1 MAKTIKTGTDPKA
14 TKGTDP
20 KASLSVYRKQLDE
33 IDDKLLKLYEERM
46 GICEKIGEYKK
57 ENGLAAYDEKRENEK
72 LDDVLSKVKN
82 KKYAD
87 GAAQLFL
94 TIMQASTEMQ
104 EALILGE
111 DYFDDFENIDEMG
124 ELDDFNWDGEPI
136 AIDLELG
143 GKIK

>member
-1 MAKTIKTGTDPKA
+1 MAEKKNKND
-14 TKGTDP
+14 
-20 KASLSVYRKQLDE
+20 LLEYRGKLDA

-57 ENGLAAYDEKRENEK
+57 ENSLPAYDEKRENEK

-111 DYFDDFENIDEMG
+111 DYFDDLDSFEDIDEF
-124 ELDDFNWDGEPI
+124 DDFNWDGEPV
-136 AIDLELG
+136 AINLELG

>member
-1 MAKTIKTGTDPKA
+1 MAKTTKTGTDPKVKTGTDPKA
-14 TKGTDP
+14 DLG
-20 KASLSVYRKQLDE
+20 VYRKQLDE

-57 ENGLAAYDEKRENEK
+57 EKGLAAYDEKRENEK

-111 DYFDDFENIDEMG
+111 DFLEDFDSLDEMG
-124 ELDDFNWDGEPI
+124 DFDDFNWDGEPI
-136 AIDLELG
+136 AINLELG

>member
-1 MAKTIKTGTDPKA
+1 MAEKKNKND
-14 TKGTDP
+14 
-20 KASLSVYRKQLDE
+20 LLEYRGKLDA

-57 ENGLAAYDEKRENEK
+57 ENGLPAYDEKRENEK

-111 DYFDDFENIDEMG
+111 DYFDDLDNFEDIDEF
-124 ELDDFNWDGEPI
+124 DDFNWDGEPV
-136 AIDLELG
+136 AINLELG